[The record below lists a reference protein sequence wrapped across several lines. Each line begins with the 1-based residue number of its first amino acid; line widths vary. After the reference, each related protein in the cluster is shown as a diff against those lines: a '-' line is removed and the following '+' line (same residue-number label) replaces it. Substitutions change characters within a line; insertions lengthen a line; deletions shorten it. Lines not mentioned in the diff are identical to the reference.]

1 MRKKNIWKI
10 SRIMTSSWLLADA
23 KVLRYIATLLP
34 QRSFI
39 FYLRIFLIFIS
50 QFSSLEES
58 WARTR
63 RNLVFVQTFYRVTE
77 STLYTFLF
85 CFALLPPNVD
95 VVALLRL
102 DEGISSIK
110 YQSSISILLFCFF
123 FYLGRLV
130 LRWRETLL
138 WLNKPCA
145 IIDTG
150 GREESSFRVARSGI

>member
-1 MRKKNIWKI
+1 MPK
-10 SRIMTSSWLLADA
+10 S
-23 KVLRYIATLLP
+23 YATLPPSSHSVHLFFTCAFSWF
-34 QRSFI
+34 SFH
-39 FYLRIFLIFIS
+39 
-50 QFSSLEES
+50 SSRLWKNREPEQEEIWS
-58 WARTR
+58 SSR
-63 RNLVFVQTFYRVTE
+63 LFYRVTE

-110 YQSSISILLFCFF
+110 YQSSISILLLFCFF

-150 GREESSFRVARSGI
+150 GREESSFRVARSSI